1 MFYTIYV
8 LKWEI
13 IILRNID
20 PSSNKRRPRNE
31 LTKKVLHM
39 TDINHGYFGANSA
52 EVKSIRD
59 YLAERFWEERQSYE
73 QQ

>member
-1 MFYTIYV
+1 M
-8 LKWEI
+8 KWEI
-13 IILRNID
+13 IIPRNIDLTID

-31 LTKKVLHM
+31 LREALQM

-52 EVKSIRD
+52 EAKSIRD